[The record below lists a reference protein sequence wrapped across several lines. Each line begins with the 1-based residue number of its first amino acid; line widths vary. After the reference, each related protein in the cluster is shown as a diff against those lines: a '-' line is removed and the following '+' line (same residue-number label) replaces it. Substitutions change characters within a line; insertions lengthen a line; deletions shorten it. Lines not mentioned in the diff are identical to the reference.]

1 MVLIESLKENIK
13 DKIVSFIKEFDKQ
26 NNEFEISFFQKSDL
40 LTLDRF
46 NNLNNVLNIVT
57 KKNDNKHKLITNS
70 ALDIILSYKTKKDIL
85 ENYRITINGIE
96 KINEYLQ
103 MLGTKKNEVIFS
115 TLMKI
120 ANGKHNDDNIK
131 IIKKVKDFNRYI
143 IIDSYY
149 LKVKLDEELELTKEE
164 IKKLMDIRGN
174 YKKGEYNIIDSDI
187 LFLPRELV

>member
-1 MVLIESLKENIK
+1 MVLIETLKENIK

-40 LTLDRF
+40 LTLERF

-70 ALDIILSYKTKKDIL
+70 SLDIILSYKTKKDIL

-103 MLGTKKNEVIFS
+103 MLGTKKNELIFAV
-115 TLMKI
+115 LKI
-120 ANGKHNDDNIK
+120 KRPCYVH
-131 IIKKVKDFNRYI
+131 FNHRNA
-143 IIDSYY
+143 
-149 LKVKLDEELELTKEE
+149 KEE
-164 IKKLMDIRGN
+164 TNTVSEK
-174 YKKGEYNIIDSDI
+174 E
-187 LFLPRELV
+187 